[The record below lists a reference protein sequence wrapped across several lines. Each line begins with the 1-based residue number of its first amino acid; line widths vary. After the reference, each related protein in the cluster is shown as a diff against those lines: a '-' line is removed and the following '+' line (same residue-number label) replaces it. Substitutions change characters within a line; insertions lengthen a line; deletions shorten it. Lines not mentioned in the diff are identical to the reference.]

1 MSRVKRNWSFLILG
15 LYLNY
20 VCNALIIIKVI
31 VTLRILWQRY
41 NFAGRCSK
49 WQREEERY
57 AGYSVDLYQDV
68 ISFSIRPPKCN
79 CGKFPRL
86 KAILY
91 RPSGYSEFLYRPDTE
106 IEISENKVTGLPRAL
121 FVRLLPRFA
130 TCDRCAHL
138 YLDYEKIVYRN
149 LWTDYR
155 GKSVGKDIWIYFRH
169 L

>member
-1 MSRVKRNWSFLILG
+1 MQEDVENGRERG
-15 LYLNY
+15 RDTRD
-20 VCNALIIIKVI
+20 
-31 VTLRILWQRY
+31 TLLTCI
-41 NFAGRCSK
+41 
-49 WQREEERY
+49 
-57 AGYSVDLYQDV
+57 QDV

-79 CGKFPRL
+79 RGKFPRL
-86 KAILY
+86 KATLY
-91 RPSGYSEFLYRPDTE
+91 RPSGYSEFLYRADIE

-155 GKSVGKDIWIYFRH
+155 GKSVGKDICRIFVNKKMVCCN